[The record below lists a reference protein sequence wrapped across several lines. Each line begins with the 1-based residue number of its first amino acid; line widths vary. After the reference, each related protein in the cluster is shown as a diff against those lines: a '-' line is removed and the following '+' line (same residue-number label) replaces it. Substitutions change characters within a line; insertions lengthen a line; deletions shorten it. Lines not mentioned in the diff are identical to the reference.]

1 MWSSVESC
9 NKNKK
14 QPVKKE
20 VNTCTYTASGDMVCG
35 VQTGRY
41 GDSLIL
47 SKSNV
52 SSSSLPAPKPKA
64 SGQNYREKF
73 MNASK

>member
-20 VNTCTYTASGDMVCG
+20 ANTCTYTASGDMVCG
-35 VQTGRY
+35 VQTGLY

-47 SKSNV
+47 SKQGDKQSDKQ
-52 SSSSLPAPKPKA
+52 SIKPATT
-64 SGQNYREKF
+64 GQNYREKF
-73 MNASK
+73 MNAK

>member
-20 VNTCTYTASGDMVCG
+20 ANTCTYTASGDMVCG
-35 VQTGRY
+35 VQTGLY

-47 SKSNV
+47 SKN
-52 SSSSLPAPKPKA
+52 ANAKPTAISKA
-64 SGQNYREKF
+64 TPSVGQNYREKF
-73 MNASK
+73 MNAK

>member
-20 VNTCTYTASGDMVCG
+20 ANTCTYTASGDMVCG
-35 VQTGRY
+35 VQTGLY

-47 SKSNV
+47 SKQSDK
-52 SSSSLPAPKPKA
+52 PATT
-64 SGQNYREKF
+64 GQNYREKF
-73 MNASK
+73 MNAK